1 MMKNK
6 GIPVIGVPTI
16 NGGKWLKRL
25 INSVDYPVNNFI
37 IFNNNGRGLITEV
50 LDNFTKIK
58 HPWIKNIEVCH
69 LPSNLGV
76 PTVWNLIIKSYINSP
91 YWLIT
96 QDDIAFTPG
105 LLKKMHEITLNGDID
120 MVHAS
125 NGWFDRGSYDLF
137 VIKESV
143 IKKIGLFD
151 ENLSPAYCEDHDYA
165 SRCLRYTWDNPKDEI
180 KHYILGASY
189 YHGRVLSTNP
199 TCYPDHASQTKR
211 SDSGE
216 ISSEEMLKKINN
228 SNDHNKQYLIEKW
241 GEECL
246 QYPQKYPMGIENIPI
261 DYTKYDIDFIRK
273 KHFKF

>member
-25 INSVDYPVNNFI
+25 INSVDYPVDNFI

-50 LDNFTKIK
+50 LDNFTKKK

-105 LLKKMHEITLNGDID
+105 LLKKMHEIL
-120 MVHAS
+120 
-125 NGWFDRGSYDLF
+125 
-137 VIKESV
+137 
-143 IKKIGLFD
+143 
-151 ENLSPAYCEDHDYA
+151 
-165 SRCLRYTWDNPKDEI
+165 
-180 KHYILGASY
+180 
-189 YHGRVLSTNP
+189 
-199 TCYPDHASQTKR
+199 
-211 SDSGE
+211 
-216 ISSEEMLKKINN
+216 
-228 SNDHNKQYLIEKW
+228 
-241 GEECL
+241 
-246 QYPQKYPMGIENIPI
+246 
-261 DYTKYDIDFIRK
+261 
-273 KHFKF
+273 